1 MATRRPANAR
11 LAVEQLEDRQLLAAN
26 ILFNT
31 ATGAVTID
39 GTTAADRAEVR
50 LSGGN
55 LSVTLTYGASRIARA
70 YDLSRARSIVFHGYE
85 GNDRFTTT
93 AALPVLAFGG
103 AGSDLLHGSSSNDK
117 LYGGT
122 GNDTVRAGSGN
133 DYLYGL
139 DGNDALH
146 GDAGNDRLYGGAG
159 ANTLSDASGS
169 NSLNRTSNGSLT
181 AWVLVSEE
189 HVLAAS
195 LSVHEREIIGY
206 TNQERERYR
215 LPLLRLNLQLLR
227 AAQHH
232 ARNMARFKEMD
243 HDLPQ
248 ADLPTMVDRALYYG
262 YAYRWLGENVAYG
275 YPDARSVVAGWMDSP
290 GHRANILGSDF
301 TEIGVGLRVGGDGLP
316 YYCQVFGR
324 PM

>member
-1 MATRRPANAR
+1 MATRPSAGAR
-11 LAVEQLEDRQLLAAN
+11 LTVEQLEDRQLLAAR
-26 ILFNT
+26 ILFNP
-31 ATGAVTID
+31 ATGAVTMD
-39 GTTAADRAEVR
+39 GTALSDRAEVR
-50 LSGGN
+50 ISGDT
-55 LSVTLTYGASRIARA
+55 LSVTLTHGAAPIART
-70 YDLSRARSIVFHGYE
+70 YDLRRARSIVFHGYE
-85 GNDRFTTT
+85 GNDRLTTT

-103 AGSDLLHGSSSNDK
+103 AGSDLLRGGSRNDK

-122 GNDTVRAGSGN
+122 GNDTVQAGAGN

-139 DGNDALH
+139 DGNDALY

-159 ANTLSDASGS
+159 NNSLTDPAGR

-189 HVLAAS
+189 HVLATS
-195 LSVHEREIIGY
+195 LPVYEREIIGY
-206 TNQERERYR
+206 TNQERERHR

-232 ARNMARFKEMD
+232 ARNMARFEEMA
-243 HDLPQ
+243 HELAQ

-275 YPDARSVVAGWMDSP
+275 YPDARSVVAAWMDSP

-301 TEIGVGLRVGGDGLP
+301 TEIGVGLRVGGDGLT
-316 YYCQVFGR
+316 YYCQLFGQ